1 MRKPLFF
8 FLAALALGGC
18 THAQTTN
25 VEIAHAVVATA
36 LPGPHVD
43 GSLSTKL
50 VPALRDSVV
59 TARLSIDSKIDASTP
74 RPALNVALCIDTSG
88 SMEGKAIEDAK
99 KAALSFLGGIKPGD
113 GFSLVTFDT
122 KVNVVVPATHMTSDT
137 DLASIRKSIE
147 GIRAQGTTAMTEGL
161 AMAIQEVRQLY
172 DATRVNRV
180 VLVSDGVPN
189 DATQLRNMAQQAKQ
203 SGISISAMGLGVDYD
218 EILMGDLAQTAG
230 GRFKYIDDSSKI
242 ATYLGDELTRITRV
256 SARSASLEIATGP
269 GVVVESVIGLQMS
282 PNGRGG
288 GVVYLGDISLGA
300 HRDVFIKLRAHGRR
314 DGAPVEL
321 ADATLRW
328 VGTDGASH
336 EEHFFYGAHATVDEE
351 LVAKNRDETVDK
363 GAKEAQQAADA
374 IEAIRKAQ
382 QTDKTPPAPQ
392 LGRGNGGKPQVT
404 PPMPMPSSPPPEVTK
419 REHDRAMQTILGE

>member
-1 MRKPLFF
+1 M
-8 FLAALALGGC
+8 AC
-18 THAQTTN
+18 THAQTTT
-25 VEIAHAVVATA
+25 ITTGHALLATA

-43 GSLSTKL
+43 GAISTRM

-74 RPALNVALCIDTSG
+74 RPSLNVALCIDTSG
-88 SMEGKAIEDAK
+88 SMEGKAIDDAR

-122 KVNVVVPATHMTSDT
+122 HARVVVPATRMTDET
-137 DLASIRKSIE
+137 DLAPIRKAISEIK
-147 GIRAQGTTAMTEGL
+147 ATGTTAMAEGL
-161 AMAIQEVRQLY
+161 TTAIAQVRQLY

-189 DATQLRNMAQQAKQ
+189 EGGALRTLVQQAQQYGV
-203 SGISISAMGLGVDYD
+203 SVSAMGLGVDYD
-218 EILMGDLAQTAG
+218 EILMGDLAQLGG

-242 ATYLGDELTRITRV
+242 TAYLGDELTRITRV
-256 SARSASLEIATGP
+256 SARSASLEISPGP
-269 GVVVESVIGLQMS
+269 GVTVESVIGLQAS

-288 GVVYLGDISLGA
+288 VVVYLGDVSLGS
-300 HRDVFIKLRAHGRR
+300 HRDIFFRLRAHGRR

-336 EEHFFYGAHATVDEE
+336 DEHFFYGAHATLDEDV
-351 LVAKNRDETVDK
+351 LSKNRDDAVDK
-363 GAKEAQQAADA
+363 GAKDAQAAADA

-382 QTDKTPPAPQ
+382 QTDKTPPNT
-392 LGRGNGGKPQVT
+392 GRGGGGMMKPTQ
-404 PPMPMPSSPPPEVTK
+404 PAPMSSAPDVTK
-419 REHDRAMQTILGE
+419 RDHDRAMQTLYGE

>member
-1 MRKPLFF
+1 MRRTALFL
-8 FLAALALGGC
+8 LAALALGGMAC
-18 THAQTTN
+18 THAQTTT
-25 VEIAHAVVATA
+25 ITTGHALLATA

-43 GSLSTKL
+43 GAISTRM

-74 RPALNVALCIDTSG
+74 RPSLNVALCIDTSG
-88 SMEGKAIEDAK
+88 SMEGKAIDDAR

-122 KVNVVVPATHMTSDT
+122 HARVVVPATRMTDET
-137 DLASIRKSIE
+137 DLAPIRKAISEIK
-147 GIRAQGTTAMTEGL
+147 ATGTTAMAEGL
-161 AMAIQEVRQLY
+161 TTAIAQVRQLY

-189 DATQLRNMAQQAKQ
+189 EGGALRTLVQQAQQYGV
-203 SGISISAMGLGVDYD
+203 SVSAMGLGVDYD
-218 EILMGDLAQTAG
+218 EILMGDLAQLGG

-242 ATYLGDELTRITRV
+242 TAYLGDELTRITRV
-256 SARSASLEIATGP
+256 SARSASLEISPGP
-269 GVVVESVIGLQMS
+269 GVTVESVIGLQAS

-288 GVVYLGDISLGA
+288 VVVYLGDVSLGS
-300 HRDVFIKLRAHGRR
+300 HRDIFFRLRAHGRR

-336 EEHFFYGAHATVDEE
+336 DEHFFYGAHATLDEDV
-351 LVAKNRDETVDK
+351 LSKNRDDAVDK
-363 GAKEAQQAADA
+363 GAKDAQAAADA

-382 QTDKTPPAPQ
+382 QTDKTPPNT
-392 LGRGNGGKPQVT
+392 GRGGGGMMKPTQ
-404 PPMPMPSSPPPEVTK
+404 PAPMSSAPDVTK
-419 REHDRAMQTILGE
+419 RDHDRAMQTLYGE